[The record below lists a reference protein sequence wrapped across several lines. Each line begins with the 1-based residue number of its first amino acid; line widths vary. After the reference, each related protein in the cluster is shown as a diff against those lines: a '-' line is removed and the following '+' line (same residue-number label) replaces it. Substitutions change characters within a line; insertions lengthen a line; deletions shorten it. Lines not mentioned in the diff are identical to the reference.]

1 MRTLQGM
8 HTQINEVVTR
18 LLSLFD
24 DITRKLKEA
33 HDYILKVCTF
43 LPKIYID
50 KKFGRLFRPNF
61 VSFKLMAN

>member
-1 MRTLQGM
+1 M

-33 HDYILKVCTF
+33 HDYILKVPYF
-43 LPKIYID
+43 PKFAST
-50 KKFGRLFRPNF
+50 KKCGRLFRPNF